1 MDHTPSRDIDS
12 RQRGFTLI
20 EVIVTVAIVGILA
33 SVALPSYR
41 NQVMRSNRS
50 AVQGYML
57 NVMNRQEQFRL
68 DTRQY
73 FTGCAPVSGGCAGPN
88 NLLTLVPPPAEV
100 TANYSITVAANN
112 AATPPTFLVT
122 ATAIGGQTGDGNL
135 TIDYA
140 GTKTPAAKWK

>member
-1 MDHTPSRDIDS
+1 MDHTPWRDIGS
-12 RQRGFTLI
+12 RQWGFTLI
-20 EVIVTVAIVGILA
+20 EVLITVAIVGILA

-50 AVQGYML
+50 VVQGYML

-68 DTRQY
+68 DARQY
-73 FTGCAPVSGGCAGPN
+73 FTGCAPVSGGCAAPN

-100 TANYSITVAANN
+100 TANYSVTVAANN

-122 ATAIGGQTGDGNL
+122 ATAIGGQMGDGNL
-135 TIDYA
+135 TIDHA
-140 GTKTPAAKWK
+140 GTKMPAAKWK

>member
-1 MDHTPSRDIDS
+1 MDRPRREIGT
-12 RQRGFTLI
+12 RQWGFTLI

-33 SVALPSYR
+33 SIALPSYR

-73 FTGCAPVSGGCAGPN
+73 FTGCAPFSAGCAAPN
-88 NLLTLVPPPAEV
+88 NLLTVVSPP
-100 TANYSITVAANN
+100 
-112 AATPPTFLVT
+112 
-122 ATAIGGQTGDGNL
+122 
-135 TIDYA
+135 
-140 GTKTPAAKWK
+140 